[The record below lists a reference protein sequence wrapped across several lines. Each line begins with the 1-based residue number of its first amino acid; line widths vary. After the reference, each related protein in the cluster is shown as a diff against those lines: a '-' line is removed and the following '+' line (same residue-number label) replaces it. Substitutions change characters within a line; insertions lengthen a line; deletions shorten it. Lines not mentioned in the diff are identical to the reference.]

1 MPPFLRNIVA
11 VLVGAVVALA
21 VVSISD
27 LVVGSIYPMPA
38 GTDMR
43 DAESMSA
50 AIAALPASA
59 MVLLVLG
66 WAIAAGIGAFVAVR
80 ISAGHRMGIGLG
92 ITGLLLLATIGNLA
106 ALPHPVWMWPAALV
120 LIPLLGW
127 GGARAASSRGSA
139 S

>member
-1 MPPFLRNIVA
+1 MPPFLRNVVA
-11 VLVGAVVALA
+11 VMIGAVVAIA

-50 AIAALPASA
+50 AIAALPATA
-59 MVLLVLG
+59 MVLLLVG
-66 WAIAAGIGAFVAVR
+66 WALAAGIGAFVAVR
-80 ISAGHRMGIGLG
+80 ISAGHRMGFGLG
-92 ITGLLLLATIGNLA
+92 VAALLLLATIANLA
-106 ALPHPVWMWPAALV
+106 ALPHPVWMWPGALV

-127 GGARAASSRGSA
+127 GGARAAA
-139 S
+139 D